1 MLLSLSIKNYAL
13 IESLETDFS
22 NQFSVITG
30 ETGAGKSILLGALG
44 LVLGNRADLTSLKDK
59 EQKCIIE
66 AQFSISNYNLQS
78 FFDENDMDYE
88 DKTIIR
94 REILPTGK
102 SRAFV
107 NDSPVNLQELQ
118 ELGAMLLDIHSQHQT
133 RELTEENYQIDIL
146 DAVANNGSIVIS
158 YKNALSDFKA
168 TQKEL
173 KQLVAE
179 KEALVKEYEYNS
191 YLLNEL
197 LAANL
202 ANGEQEDL
210 EQELE
215 QLSNV
220 EFIKENLERISAIA
234 NEEQVG
240 ALMNLKEIKISLQK
254 IATFSNLYSQLQERL
269 TSSLLEIEDIISE
282 CEQSNEKILADPERL
297 ELVTTKLQSIYNL
310 QKKHQV
316 QTIAELITIQNVIKD
331 ESNIGYLA
339 ISENANDIRAATD
352 ERKAFVLRTAIAVGF
367 VILIFSFVLSRYFIK
382 PIQNLVS
389 YTKVIKEKS
398 QTKTN
403 IDSLKSRNDELGLL
417 SNSLD
422 DMTIELQK
430 RVAHAE
436 NFSTDLVHEIRNPLA
451 SLKSASE
458 ILQDTNSS
466 EQRLKL
472 LNNVVDKF
480 VLVESKFTH
489 AGDPKPLYFK
499 ENIENF
505 KSYEDKIVHIVID
518 KFPDSIA
525 YKPTESDV
533 NKIYQIH
540 WFRENYQRN
549 EIELMGYFKDILK
562 YEKKYRKFTILNIL
576 FNILYAVLGQ
586 QFLLEIVEQKSG
598 WLSLSK
604 FIVQAITDLK

>member
-66 AQFSISNYNLQS
+66 AQFAISNYNLQS
-78 FFDENDMDYE
+78 FFEDNDMDYE

-94 REILPTGK
+94 REILPSGK

-146 DAVANNGSIVIS
+146 DAVANNGESVSS
-158 YKNALSDFKA
+158 YKNSLTDFKS

-173 KQLVAE
+173 KQLISE

-191 YLLNEL
+191 FLLNEL

-202 ANGEQEDL
+202 IDGEQETL

-220 EFIKENLERISAIA
+220 EFIKENFERILAIA

-240 ALMNLKEIKISLQK
+240 ALVNLKEIKISLQK
-254 IATFSNLYSQLQERL
+254 IAGFSSQNAQLLERL

-282 CEQSNEKILADPERL
+282 CEQNNEKILADPERL
-297 ELVTTKLQSIYNL
+297 ELVNTKLQTIYNL

-316 QTIAELITIQNVIKD
+316 QTISELLVIQNELDAKVIRVDDLDGVINKLQSKLNSKQQEVDEIAHSIFENRKKTAPVLIEKIKAILAQLGMVEANFQIEINHTDSYYLKGKD
-331 ESNIGYLA
+331 EVVLLFSANKGTSFGLLKKVASGGEMSRIMLA
-339 ISENANDIRAATD
+339 IKAILANYSKLPTIIFDEIDTGVSGEIAIKMGEIMKEMSSTMQVFAITHLPQIAAKGNSHYKVSKRNVGETTISELNLLTLEERIQQIAEMLSGKDITD
-352 ERKAFVLRTAIAVGF
+352 SALQHAKA
-367 VILIFSFVLSRYFIK
+367 
-382 PIQNLVS
+382 
-389 YTKVIKEKS
+389 
-398 QTKTN
+398 
-403 IDSLKSRNDELGLL
+403 
-417 SNSLD
+417 
-422 DMTIELQK
+422 
-430 RVAHAE
+430 
-436 NFSTDLVHEIRNPLA
+436 
-451 SLKSASE
+451 
-458 ILQDTNSS
+458 
-466 EQRLKL
+466 L
-472 LNNVVDKF
+472 LN
-480 VLVESKFTH
+480 
-489 AGDPKPLYFK
+489 
-499 ENIENF
+499 
-505 KSYEDKIVHIVID
+505 
-518 KFPDSIA
+518 
-525 YKPTESDV
+525 
-533 NKIYQIH
+533 
-540 WFRENYQRN
+540 
-549 EIELMGYFKDILK
+549 
-562 YEKKYRKFTILNIL
+562 
-576 FNILYAVLGQ
+576 
-586 QFLLEIVEQKSG
+586 
-598 WLSLSK
+598 
-604 FIVQAITDLK
+604 

>member
-66 AQFSISNYNLQS
+66 AQFTISNYNLQS
-78 FFDENDMDYE
+78 FFEDNDMDYE

-94 REILPTGK
+94 REILPSGK

-146 DAVANNGSIVIS
+146 DAVANNGESVSS
-158 YKNALSDFKA
+158 YKNSLTDFKS

-173 KQLVAE
+173 KQLISE

-191 YLLNEL
+191 FLLNEL

-202 ANGEQEDL
+202 IDGEQETL

-220 EFIKENLERISAIA
+220 EFIKENFERILAIA

-240 ALMNLKEIKISLQK
+240 ALVNLKEIKISLQK
-254 IATFSNLYSQLQERL
+254 IAGFSNQNAQLLERL

-297 ELVTTKLQSIYNL
+297 ELVNTKLQTIYNL

-316 QTIAELITIQNVIKD
+316 QTISELLVIQNELDAKVIRVDDLDGAINKLQSELNSRQTKVDEIAKSIFENRKKTAPILIEKIRAILAQLGMVEANFQIEINHTDSYYPKGKD
-331 ESNIGYLA
+331 EVVLLFSANKGTSFGLLKKVASGGEMSRIMLA
-339 ISENANDIRAATD
+339 IKAILANYSKLPTIIFD
-352 ERKAFVLRTAIAVGF
+352 EIDTGVSGEIAIKMGE
-367 VILIFSFVLSRYFIK
+367 IMK
-382 PIQNLVS
+382 
-389 YTKVIKEKS
+389 
-398 QTKTN
+398 
-403 IDSLKSRNDELGLL
+403 
-417 SNSLD
+417 
-422 DMTIELQK
+422 DM
-430 RVAHAE
+430 
-436 NFSTDLVHEIRNPLA
+436 
-451 SLKSASE
+451 SASMQVFAITHLPQIAAKGNSHYKVSKRNVGE
-458 ILQDTNSS
+458 TTISELNLLTSEERIQQIAEMLSGKDITDSALQHA
-466 EQRLKL
+466 KAL
-472 LNNVVDKF
+472 LN
-480 VLVESKFTH
+480 
-489 AGDPKPLYFK
+489 
-499 ENIENF
+499 
-505 KSYEDKIVHIVID
+505 
-518 KFPDSIA
+518 
-525 YKPTESDV
+525 
-533 NKIYQIH
+533 
-540 WFRENYQRN
+540 
-549 EIELMGYFKDILK
+549 
-562 YEKKYRKFTILNIL
+562 
-576 FNILYAVLGQ
+576 
-586 QFLLEIVEQKSG
+586 
-598 WLSLSK
+598 
-604 FIVQAITDLK
+604 

>member
-168 TQKEL
+168 IQKEL
-173 KQLVAE
+173 KKLVAE

-202 ANGEQEDL
+202 VNGEQEDL

-316 QTIAELITIQNVIKD
+316 QTVSELLLIQDELDAKVIRVDDLDGAIHKLESELNKQQIQVDEIAKLVSENRKKTAPILIEKIRTILSQLGMVEANFQIEINHTDSYYPKGKDEVVLLFSANKGTSFGLLKKVASGGEMSRIMLAIKAILANYSKLPTIIFDEIDTGVSGEIAIKMGEIMKEMSKTMQVFAITHLPQIAAKGSSHYKVSKRNQGETTISELNLLTAEERIQQIAEMLSGKEIT
-331 ESNIGYLA
+331 ESALQHA
-339 ISENANDIRAATD
+339 
-352 ERKAFVLRTAIAVGF
+352 KA
-367 VILIFSFVLSRYFIK
+367 
-382 PIQNLVS
+382 
-389 YTKVIKEKS
+389 
-398 QTKTN
+398 
-403 IDSLKSRNDELGLL
+403 
-417 SNSLD
+417 
-422 DMTIELQK
+422 
-430 RVAHAE
+430 
-436 NFSTDLVHEIRNPLA
+436 
-451 SLKSASE
+451 
-458 ILQDTNSS
+458 
-466 EQRLKL
+466 L
-472 LNNVVDKF
+472 LN
-480 VLVESKFTH
+480 
-489 AGDPKPLYFK
+489 
-499 ENIENF
+499 
-505 KSYEDKIVHIVID
+505 
-518 KFPDSIA
+518 
-525 YKPTESDV
+525 
-533 NKIYQIH
+533 
-540 WFRENYQRN
+540 
-549 EIELMGYFKDILK
+549 
-562 YEKKYRKFTILNIL
+562 
-576 FNILYAVLGQ
+576 
-586 QFLLEIVEQKSG
+586 
-598 WLSLSK
+598 
-604 FIVQAITDLK
+604 